1 MSKSWPIWVS
11 EFRDEA
17 EELFFILF
25 QKLYKLF
32 LWASG
37 ADLEILKQAP
47 TDNNKYFGIGGT
59 IIFTAFMA
67 TFAGGYAFLLRLES
81 KF

>member
-1 MSKSWPIWVS
+1 MKNLIKYP
-11 EFRDEA
+11 
-17 EELFFILF
+17 F

-67 TFAGGYAFLLRLES
+67 AFAGGYAFFTAFKRPLSFRDVSLVCFGVL
-81 KF
+81 